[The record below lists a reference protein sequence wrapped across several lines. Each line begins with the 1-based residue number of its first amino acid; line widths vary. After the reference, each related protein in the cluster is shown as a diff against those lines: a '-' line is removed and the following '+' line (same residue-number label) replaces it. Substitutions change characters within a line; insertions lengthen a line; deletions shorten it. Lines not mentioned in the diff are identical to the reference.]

1 MTVKELAEQLSCKIC
16 AGEQGIDREV
26 QGCYICDLLSY
37 AMSHAQKDNLWI
49 TVQTNINVIAVAVLT
64 EVGCVVLPEGL
75 MPDEIAAAK
84 ANDEGVPVLSTKLSA
99 YEIITKYNQLI
110 G

>member
-1 MTVKELAEQLSCKIC
+1 MTVKEFADKLSCKVC
-16 AGEQGIDREV
+16 AGAQALDRELD
-26 QGCYICDLLSY
+26 GCYVCDLLSY

-64 EVGCVVLPEGL
+64 EVGCVILPEGL
-75 MPDEIAAAK
+75 VPDEIAAAK
-84 ANDEGVPVLSTKLSA
+84 AEEENVPVLSTKKTA
-99 YEIITKYNQLI
+99 YEIITGFNRVM

>member
-1 MTVKELAEQLSCKIC
+1 MTVREFADQLSCKVC
-16 AGEQGIDREV
+16 AGAQGLDKEIN
-26 QGCYICDLLSY
+26 GCYVCDLLSY
-37 AMSHAQKDNLWI
+37 AMSHAAEGNIWI

-64 EVGCVVLPEGL
+64 EVGCVILPEGL

-84 ANDEGVPVLSTKLSA
+84 AEEEGVAVLSSKLTA
-99 YEIITKYNQLI
+99 YEIITEFNRLI

>member
-1 MTVKELAEQLSCKIC
+1 MTVREFAQKLSCKVC
-16 AGEQGIDREV
+16 AGAQGLDKELS
-26 QGCYICDLLSY
+26 GCYVCDLLSY
-37 AMSHAQKDNLWI
+37 AMSHARQGELWI

-75 MPDEIAAAK
+75 VPDEIAAAK
-84 ANDEGVPVLSTKLSA
+84 AEDEGVPVLSAKQTA
-99 YEIITKYNQLI
+99 YELITEFNRLD

>member
-1 MTVKELAEQLSCKIC
+1 M
-16 AGEQGIDREV
+16 
-26 QGCYICDLLSY
+26 CDLLSY
-37 AMSHAQKDNLWI
+37 AMSHAAKGNVWI

-64 EVGCVVLPEGL
+64 EVGCVILPEGL

-84 ANDEGVPVLSTKLSA
+84 ADDEAVPVLSSKLTA
-99 YEIITKYNQLI
+99 YEIITEFNRLI

>member
-1 MTVKELAEQLSCKIC
+1 MTVKEFADALSCKVC
-16 AGEQGIDREV
+16 AGASGLEQELD
-26 QGCYICDLLSY
+26 GCYVCDLLSY
-37 AMSHAQKDNLWI
+37 AMSHAQKDNVWI

-75 MPDEIAAAK
+75 VPDENARAK
-84 ANDEGVPVLSTKLSA
+84 AEEEGIPVLSAKWTA
-99 YEIITKYNQLI
+99 YEIITKFNQLI